1 MMKPLEA
8 ARAINEAPKTPGV
21 YVWRGLRAQVL
32 YVGKALNLR
41 SRLSSYPKAKDPR
54 IAAMVAQARTI
65 TWEEVPT
72 EIEALILESRL
83 IKQLKPKFNIVMRD
97 DKQYAYVGLTDEAFP
112 QPIVTHQVSSPRF
125 KKPFKRLIGPFTDA
139 GALTMTVRWLRG
151 LFPYCT
157 CKQKHHV
164 RCLNA
169 HIGKC
174 PGFCCLKQKSSQS
187 HVVSYMKNIRAI
199 TDILDGK
206 RDTLIGRLEDDMK
219 KLGAAHKLEEA
230 LALQQ
235 RIERIRRVFENAQ
248 LVAGRRRLSAR
259 HPGALAQLAD
269 NLGLAG
275 EPKRIEGYDVAH
287 IQGEHPSGAM
297 VVFANGNPDKTQYRL
312 FNLTSGAI
320 GDTAQLREILTRR
333 LTHEEWPLPD
343 LILVDGGKA
352 QMNAMLRTLDAAG
365 HHIPVIALTKDDRHQ
380 ADHLFSSLDSQV
392 RMLTDIPGPMRALVT
407 HIDNEAHRFSIGQY
421 RRRHRKESLRS

>member
-1 MMKPLEA
+1 MQRTEA
-8 ARAINEAPKTPGV
+8 TDHIKTAPTAPGV
-21 YVWRGLRAQVL
+21 YIWRGLRSRVL
-32 YVGKALNLR
+32 YVGKAVNLK
-41 SRLSSYPKAKDPR
+41 SRLQSYPKAKDPR
-54 IAAMVAQARTI
+54 IAAMVAEARTVA
-65 TWEEVPT
+65 WNVVPT

-83 IKQLKPKFNIVMRD
+83 IKQLRPKFNIVMRD
-97 DKQYAYVGLTDEAFP
+97 DKQYAYVGLTDEEFP

-174 PGFCCLKQKSSQS
+174 PGYCCLKQKSSSS
-187 HVVSYMKNIRAI
+187 HVSTYAKNIRAI

-206 RDTLIGRLEDDMK
+206 RDSLIGRLEKEMK
-219 KLGAAHKLEEA
+219 RLGAAHKLEEA
-230 LALQQ
+230 FVLQQ

-248 LVAGRRRLSAR
+248 LVAGRRKLSAR
-259 HPGALAQLAD
+259 YPGALAQLAD

-275 EPKRIEGYDVAH
+275 EPARIEGYDIAH
-287 IQGEHPSGAM
+287 MQGSHSSGAL
-297 VVFANGNPDKTQYRL
+297 VVFTDGIPDKTGYRL
-312 FNLTSGAI
+312 FNLASDTV
-320 GDTAQLREILTRR
+320 GDTAQLREVLTRR
-333 LTHEEWPLPD
+333 FKHPEWPFPD
-343 LILVDGGKA
+343 LILVDGGKG
-352 QMNAMLRTLDAAG
+352 QLNVIVRTLDALG

-380 ADHLFSSLDSQV
+380 ADHLLSSLDSQV
-392 RMLTDIPGPMRALVT
+392 RMLTDMPRPMRSLVT

-421 RRRHRKESLRS
+421 RRRHRKGLVE